1 MKLNFQYQPG
11 DFSNQSI
18 GRYTEISIVADVV
31 KDDLEELYYSN
42 INVSTVRQSG
52 YDHTIAVRNGNG
64 DYHFMKLSSDNSR
77 YHKPGNSWVL
87 RYNYTPSNS
96 RVWTNEAVQK
106 SGVAMAPTIIY
117 DSTIYYISYDEP
129 HEHEFSY
136 KYEWIDKEYHYS
148 YLNVGLRL
156 KLGMLLQVH
165 QMLTESIIACF
176 VVE

>member
-1 MKLNFQYQPG
+1 
-11 DFSNQSI
+11 
-18 GRYTEISIVADVV
+18 
-31 KDDLEELYYSN
+31 
-42 INVSTVRQSG
+42 
-52 YDHTIAVRNGNG
+52 
-64 DYHFMKLSSDNSR
+64 MKLSSDNSR

-117 DSTIYYISYDEP
+117 DSTIFYISYDEP

-148 YLNVGLRL
+148 YCECGFKTKVGHVVTGSPNAR
-156 KLGMLLQVH
+156 GEYNCLLCGRIA
-165 QMLTESIIACF
+165 EIGFSIIGNYSKSNITDNTFFMKMEYCIYLHPII
-176 VVE
+176 